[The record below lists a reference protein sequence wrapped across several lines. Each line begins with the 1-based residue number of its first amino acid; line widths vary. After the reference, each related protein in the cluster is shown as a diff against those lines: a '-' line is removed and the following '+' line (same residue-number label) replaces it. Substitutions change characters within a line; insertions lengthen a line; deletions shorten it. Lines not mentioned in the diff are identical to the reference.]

1 MDPFMDMHKNFIDGR
16 FVASQVSDAIEVFNP
31 AHGTVI
37 SRIPRSSADDVDS
50 AVAAAKRAQPNW
62 GRLAPIE
69 RARML
74 NALAA
79 RIRDNI
85 EEIARTV
92 SEEQGKP
99 LPLARSEARNAA
111 GYLDYNAEWARRIEG
126 EIISSDNRNEDIF
139 LYRKPIGVAAGILPW
154 NYPFFLIV
162 RKLAPALVAGNSIVI
177 KPSEETP
184 NNVMIFARLLQ
195 EAGLP
200 DGIANF
206 VHGDGQTGSALAG
219 HPDVGIVSFTGSVE
233 TGRRIMTAA
242 AANIT
247 KVSLEL
253 GGKGPVIVLK
263 DADIDLAVRGVHASR
278 VHNTGQV
285 CNSAERVYLHRAI
298 SDEFT
303 SKIAARMAATTYGD
317 PFGNADIE
325 MGPLINRRSVDRAIA
340 MTKNALEHGATLI
353 TGGREAAD
361 LPGHHFQPTVLS
373 DVPQDADIMRK
384 EAFAP
389 ILPLHTIDDLDEG
402 IAKANDTE
410 YGLASSI
417 FTSNLSAA
425 MKASKELAFGE
436 TYINRAHDET
446 MQGFHAGIRR
456 SGIGGSDGKH
466 GLYEYMSTHVVY
478 LQN

>member
-1 MDPFMDMHKNFIDGR
+1 
-16 FVASQVSDAIEVFNP
+16 
-31 AHGTVI
+31 
-37 SRIPRSSADDVDS
+37 
-50 AVAAAKRAQPNW
+50 
-62 GRLAPIE
+62 
-69 RARML
+69 ML
-74 NALAA
+74 NVLASK
-79 RIRDNI
+79 IRDNV
-85 EEIARTV
+85 EEIAHTI

-126 EIISSDNRNEDIF
+126 EIITSDNREEDIF

-162 RKLAPALVAGNSIVI
+162 RKLAPALVTGNSIVI

-184 NNVMIFARLLQ
+184 NNAVIFARLLA

-206 VHGDGQTGSALAG
+206 VHGDGRTGSALAG
-219 HPDVGIVSFTGSVE
+219 HPDVGIVSFTGSVD

-263 DADIDLAVRGVHASR
+263 DADIDLAVRSVHASR
-278 VHNTGQV
+278 IHNTGQV
-285 CNSAERVYLHRAI
+285 CNSAERIYLHRAI
-298 SDEFT
+298 AAEFT
-303 SKIAARMAATTYGD
+303 AKIADRMAATRYGD
-317 PFGNADIE
+317 PLGNTEID
-325 MGPLINRRSVDRAIA
+325 MGPLINRGAVDRAVA
-340 MTKNALEHGATLI
+340 LTKDALARGATLV
-353 TGGREAAD
+353 TGGGEAAD
-361 LPGHHFQPTVLS
+361 LPGHHFQPTVLA
-373 DVPQDADIMRK
+373 DVPQDAEVMRK

-389 ILPLHTIDDLDEG
+389 VLPLHTIDDLEEG

-417 FTSNLSAA
+417 FTGSLSGA
-425 MKASKELAFGE
+425 MKASRELAFGE
-436 TYINRAHDET
+436 TYINRYHDET
-446 MQGFHAGIRR
+446 MQGFHAGLRR

-466 GLYEYMSTHVVY
+466 GLYEYTSTHVVY

>member
-1 MDPFMDMHKNFIDGR
+1 MDMHSNFIGGR
-16 FVASQVSDAIEVFNP
+16 FVPAQAEDAIEVFNP
-31 AHGTVI
+31 SQKTVI
-37 SRIPRSSADDVDS
+37 SRIPRSSPGEVDR
-50 AVAAAKRAQPNW
+50 AVAAAKAAQPAW
-62 GRLAPIE
+62 ARLAPIE

-74 NALAA
+74 NVLASK
-79 RIRDNI
+79 IRDNV
-85 EEIARTV
+85 EEIAHTI

-126 EIISSDNRNEDIF
+126 EIITSDNREEDIF

-162 RKLAPALVAGNSIVI
+162 RKLAPALVTGNSIVI

-184 NNVMIFARLLQ
+184 NNAVIFARLLA

-206 VHGDGQTGSALAG
+206 VHGDGRTGSALAG
-219 HPDVGIVSFTGSVE
+219 HPDVGIVSFTGSVD

-263 DADIDLAVRGVHASR
+263 DADIDLAVRSVHASR
-278 VHNTGQV
+278 IHNTGQV
-285 CNSAERVYLHRAI
+285 CNSAERIYLHRAI
-298 SDEFT
+298 AAEFT
-303 SKIAARMAATTYGD
+303 AKIADRMAATRYGD
-317 PFGNADIE
+317 PLGNTEID
-325 MGPLINRRSVDRAIA
+325 MGPLINRGAVDRAVA
-340 MTKNALEHGATLI
+340 LTKDALARGATLV
-353 TGGREAAD
+353 TGGGEAAD
-361 LPGHHFQPTVLS
+361 LPGHHFQPTVLA
-373 DVPQDADIMRK
+373 DVPQDAEVMRK

-389 ILPLHTIDDLDEG
+389 VLPLHTIDDLEEG

-417 FTSNLSAA
+417 FTGSLSGA
-425 MKASKELAFGE
+425 MKASRELAFGE
-436 TYINRAHDET
+436 TYINRYHDET
-446 MQGFHAGIRR
+446 MQGFHAGLRR

-466 GLYEYMSTHVVY
+466 GLYEYTSTHVVY